1 MRVLHLVSN
10 HKLTGP
16 VDPAIRLARALFE
29 LNEDSRVAVGRPAAG
44 PGPIDDLVRERGLE
58 PVTELRLSKHRRLLL
73 NRRDAARLEHLI
85 EKDPLDVLH
94 AHLDNAH
101 GIALRARRAYRR
113 SLGGKQVRPLVV
125 RSLYDDTA
133 PRSSL
138 RNRWLYGL
146 EADGVFV
153 FGEAVRRDLVRR
165 FGLGED
171 RVVKIDGAVS
181 LDRFHP
187 RVPGD
192 DLRERFG
199 IPREAVVMGI
209 VARIQRHRRYELL
222 LEAVRRVVA
231 EVPEAHLLVLGRG
244 TRARELA
251 HDPVKRLGLERNV
264 SLPGYVGGEDYPRA
278 LACFDVKVFLVPGT
292 DGTCRAVREAM
303 ATGIPVVA
311 SRRGL
316 LPEIVRDG
324 VDGFLIDEDVE
335 SLAAALRKLASDRR
349 LRQELGAN
357 AHLRATRDFSQ
368 RVQAEKVLA
377 SYRRWLSK

>member
-1 MRVLHLVSN
+1 VRVLHLVSN

-29 LNEDSRVAVGRPAAG
+29 LNVDSRVAVGRPAAG

-58 PVTELRLSKHRRLLL
+58 PITDLRLPKHRRLLV
-73 NRRDAARLEHLI
+73 NRRDSARLGHII

-101 GIALRARRAYRR
+101 GIAARARRAYRK
-113 SLGGKQVRPLVV
+113 SLGGKRRPLVV
-125 RSLYDDTA
+125 RSLYDDVA
-133 PRSSL
+133 PRATL
-138 RNRWLYGL
+138 RARWLHGR

-153 FGEAVRRDLVRR
+153 FGESVRSDLIRR
-165 FGLGED
+165 FGLAED
-171 RVVKIDGAVS
+171 RVVKIEGAVV

-187 RVPGD
+187 RPPGD

-199 IPREAVVMGI
+199 IPRDAVVIGI

-222 LEAVRRVVA
+222 LEAVRRVAA
-231 EVPEAHLLVLGRG
+231 EVPEVHLLVLGRG

-251 HDPVKRLGLERNV
+251 HDPVKRLGLEGRV

-303 ATGIPVVA
+303 AMGIPIVA
-311 SRRGL
+311 TRRGF

-324 VDGFLIDEDVE
+324 VDGFIIDEDVD
-335 SLAAALRKLASDRR
+335 SLARALGTLARDRR
-349 LRQELGAN
+349 LRRELGEHAR
-357 AHLRATRDFSQ
+357 LRASTDFSQ
-368 RVQAEKVLA
+368 RAQAEKVLA
-377 SYRRWLSK
+377 SYRRWLSE

>member
-1 MRVLHLVSN
+1 
-10 HKLTGP
+10 
-16 VDPAIRLARALFE
+16 
-29 LNEDSRVAVGRPAAG
+29 VGRPAAG

-58 PVTELRLSKHRRLLL
+58 PVMDLRLPKHRRLLV
-73 NRRDAARLEHLI
+73 NRRDSALLGHLI

-101 GIALRARRAYRR
+101 GIAARARRAFRK
-113 SLGGKQVRPLVV
+113 SLGGKGRPLVV

-133 PRSSL
+133 PRATL
-138 RNRWLYGL
+138 RARWLHGR

-153 FGEAVRRDLVRR
+153 FGEGVRNDLIRR
-165 FGLGED
+165 FGLAED
-171 RVVKIDGAVS
+171 RVVKIEGSVV

-187 RVPGD
+187 RPPGD

-199 IPREAVVMGI
+199 IPRESVVIGI

-222 LEAVRRVVA
+222 LEAVRRVAA
-231 EVPEAHLLVLGRG
+231 EVPDAHLLVLGRG

-251 HDPVKRLGLERNV
+251 HDPVKRLGLEGRV

-303 ATGIPVVA
+303 AMGIPIVA
-311 SRRGL
+311 TRRGF

-324 VDGFLIDEDVE
+324 VDGFIIDEDVE
-335 SLAAALRKLASDRR
+335 SLARALRTLAGDRR

-357 AHLRATRDFSQ
+357 ARLRATTDFSQ
-368 RVQAEKVLA
+368 RAQAEKVLA
-377 SYRRWLSK
+377 SYRRWLSE